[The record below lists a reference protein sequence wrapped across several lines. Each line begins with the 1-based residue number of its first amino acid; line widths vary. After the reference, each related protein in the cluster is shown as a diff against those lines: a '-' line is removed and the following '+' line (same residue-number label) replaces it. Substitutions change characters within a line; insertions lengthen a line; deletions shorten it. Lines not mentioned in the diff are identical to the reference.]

1 MLRSAWRYEI
11 IAMQP
16 GRSDPTVLDGKDFT
30 AIDAD
35 NAKLVLARVV
45 GGLKRSGSTRP
56 HAIRLLDPD
65 GWEVWRGLLAGPKP
79 EPRDIN
85 PGPARLDGTDRRQR
99 SQPGLGAG
107 EAW

>member
-1 MLRSAWRYEI
+1 MSHLAWRYEI

-16 GRSDPTVLDGKDFT
+16 GRSDPTVVDGRDFI

-45 GGLKRSGSTRP
+45 GGLKQSGSTRP

-65 GWEVWRGLLAGPKP
+65 GWEVWRGLLAGPRAERRDRHP
-79 EPRDIN
+79 ELAAALA
-85 PGPARLDGTDRRQR
+85 AR
-99 SQPGLGAG
+99 
-107 EAW
+107 

>member
-1 MLRSAWRYEI
+1 MSKSRLIWRYEI

-16 GRSDPTVLDGKDFT
+16 GQPDPTVLDGRDFM

-45 GGLKRSGSTRP
+45 GSLKHSGPTRP

-65 GWEVWRGLLAGPKP
+65 GWEVWRGLLAGPRP
-79 EPRDIN
+79 EQRGRNSERAAALI
-85 PGPARLDGTDRRQR
+85 AR
-99 SQPGLGAG
+99 
-107 EAW
+107 